1 MRMRRKWRGGVL
13 VSLIF
18 SLLLSGCGSGGDGQ
32 FITPDQSEVVIPPPE
47 VPGPQT
53 PPSPLVGVW
62 TGTASNGRT
71 FWGHVTKG
79 GWFRFVYSEV
89 GNPSVF
95 RGGIQGQL
103 VVNGT
108 GFESGQG
115 INYSIDEQRI
125 VDIEINGTFVAK
137 SSASGTMRF
146 TTGEWVTFTWLYDA
160 RLSES
165 PRDISKVWGSYS
177 GTDGAVIP
185 LPGKVDVLRMESRP
199 LDGYVWISGLFDHWF
214 DTNPPNPN
222 LWQWVGCVNLSGEI
236 ADPADFWIEDL
247 RTPVGH
253 VYAFALA
260 GCQMSIYQVYHGI
273 AIFDPRTNTLTLF
286 GSNNRWTGEFAHY
299 ANTKAFIYRGQK
311 S

>member
-1 MRMRRKWRGGVL
+1 MHMERNWGGGVL
-13 VSLIF
+13 FGLIF
-18 SLLLSGCGSGGDGQ
+18 SLLLSGCGSGGDEQ
-32 FITPDQSEVVIPPPE
+32 FMAPVESVEVIPTPE
-47 VPGPQT
+47 APIPEA
-53 PPSPLVGVW
+53 PLSPLVGVW
-62 TGTASNGRT
+62 TGTASNGGT
-71 FWGHVTKG
+71 FCGHVTKG

-115 INYSIDEQRI
+115 MNYSMDEQRI
-125 VDIEINGTFVAK
+125 VDIEVKGTFVAK

-146 TTGEWVTFTWLYDA
+146 TTGELVTFTWLYDA
-160 RLSES
+160 ALSES
-165 PRDISKVWGSYS
+165 PRDISAVWGSYS

-185 LPGKVDVLRMESRP
+185 LPGKVDVLRTELEP

-214 DTNPPNPN
+214 RTNPPDVNY
-222 LWQWVGCVNLSGEI
+222 WQWTSCVNLAGAI
-236 ADPADFWIEDL
+236 ADPADYWIEEL
-247 RTPVGH
+247 RSPVGH
-253 VYAFALA
+253 VYAFALG
-260 GCQMSIYQVYHGI
+260 GCQLSGHQMYYGI

-286 GSNNRWTGEFAHY
+286 GSNNRATGELADY
-299 ANTKAFIYRGQK
+299 ANKKAFIYRGQK